1 MKIKTLTSLA
11 VAAVLAAAPAL
22 SAVAKDSKTAQPSE
36 TTSASAKGNT
46 SEQSAVTASASSK
59 DNKKAQP
66 AAATPAPSPATVVM
80 YDKVLNTDSQPEDII
95 VPEGLA
101 EYASDGLR
109 ITKPGDFVK
118 LDRYYSLADR
128 TARYNVRL
136 SEDAVALFQ
145 CDSKD
150 FVAYVDMTTK
160 NVGIRIRSG
169 RDQFTPRDTQ
179 AAFPNPSHDYIVEI
193 KRYYN
198 TMTVTLM
205 DAYTGEEVNVSVASD
220 GSGGAGSGSV
230 HRGVRVG
237 LLHDYY
243 TFGLESGSEML
254 VKQLSVLA
262 GQCDYTLLLYG
273 DSITEPESYY
283 PAEMLDQAWPQL
295 IMGNV
300 KGKSATSG
308 RSATQ
313 IKEIIERIKNELPYV
328 KAKYVMV
335 TIGTNGGNTEENLCE
350 LVEYIL
356 SQGSI
361 PVLNN
366 IPSNESNSQVETNAM
381 IEKVRQ
387 KYGIK
392 GCRFDLPTSLA
403 KDGKEVD
410 TSTMWTEFYGP
421 RSYFHHPNALGSRL
435 MYLQTL
441 LDVPEIY
448 E

>member
-1 MKIKTLTSLA
+1 MKMNFLPILA
-11 VAAVLAAAPAL
+11 I
-22 SAVAKDSKTAQPSE
+22 
-36 TTSASAKGNT
+36 ASAMT
-46 SEQSAVTASASSK
+46 LSSPLTVCAK

-66 AAATPAPSPATVVM
+66 AVSAPVAVPATVVM
-80 YDKVLNTDSQPEDII
+80 YNQVLSSSNRPSDMI
-95 VPEGLA
+95 VPEGIA
-101 EYASDGLR
+101 EYVPDGLR
-109 ITKPGDFVK
+109 ITKTGDFVK
-118 LDRYYSLADR
+118 LDRYYSLAER
-128 TARYNVRL
+128 KARYSVRF

-150 FVAYVDMTTK
+150 FVAYVDMTSK
-160 NVGIRIRSG
+160 NVGIRLRSG
-169 RDQFTPRDTQ
+169 RDQFTPRDSQ
-179 AAFPNPSHDYIVEI
+179 AAFLSADHDYIVEVE
-193 KRYYN
+193 RYYN
-198 TMTVTLM
+198 TMTVRLI
-205 DAYTGEEVNVSVASD
+205 DAYTGDQVDVSATSD
-220 GSGGAGSGSV
+220 GSGGAGPGSI

-243 TFGLESGSEML
+243 TFGLESGSGML
-254 VKQLSVLA
+254 VKQMSVIA

-283 PAEMLDQAWPQL
+283 PASMLDQAWPQL
-295 IMGNV
+295 IMSNV

-356 SQGSI
+356 SQNSI

-366 IPSNESNSQVETNAM
+366 IPSNESNSQVETNAV

-387 KYGIK
+387 KYNLN

-410 TSTMWTEFYGP
+410 TSTMWAEVYGP
-421 RSYFHHPNALGSRL
+421 RSYFHHPNPSGSRL